1 MMSVVPEPDLP
12 TNLACL
18 KPVDALLRCPVC
30 FDYTNI
36 AMMTK
41 CSHNFCSL
49 CIRKFLSYKPQC
61 PVCNSTATESDLRN
75 NRILDDLVKSFKDAR
90 HKLTQTTFES
100 PPISPKTP
108 VSSVR
113 RNAMKPGLSK
123 VGGTILNHFFQKRS
137 PTGSEQ
143 SRTPKVQ
150 KDSRQGQQNS
160 AALVMSVKEEQV
172 EVSAGG
178 PMSSSA
184 FPSSSA
190 SPNQKPAVKVE
201 CPVCNVG
208 VPEQFINKHLDSCL
222 SRDEKRES
230 LRSSIVKRKPL
241 PKLVYHLLS
250 SQELKKRLRELHLST
265 QGPRVQLERRHQEFV
280 HIYNSQCD
288 SLSPQSVEDIAK
300 EVERDEKLRNQP
312 ELKHPPAMVFSKTQT
327 EEEIEEIHANYRKQ
341 HSAEFSRLISQVKG
355 RWKSSKTA
363 KVKEETQDGEEAR
376 GEHSPALNTEC
387 LNDLGSCS
395 LVTAE
400 AAVMSE
406 VPPRSPSPAL
416 SSISISSS
424 ISDVFSPEPKRK
436 HEHKLTQT
444 TFESPPISPKT
455 PVSSVR
461 RNAMKPG
468 LSKVGGTIL
477 NHFFQKRSPT
487 GSEQSRTPKVQKDS
501 RQGQQNSAA
510 LVMSVKEEQVE
521 VSAGGPMSSSAFP
534 SSSASPNQKPVVKVE
549 CPVCNVGV
557 PEQYINKHLDS
568 CLTRDEKKK
577 SLRSSIVKRKPLP
590 KLVYHLLSSQEL
602 KKRLRELH
610 LSTQG
615 PRVQLERRHQE
626 FVHIYNSQCDS
637 LSPQSV
643 EDIAKEVERDEK
655 LRNQPELKQPPAMV
669 FSKTQTEEEIEE
681 IHANYPLN
689 TECLNDLGS
698 CLLVTAEAAVMSK
711 VPPRSP
717 SPALSSIS
725 ISSSISDVFS
735 PEPKRKHEMREST
748 PSRKHM
754 ASSPQDAD
762 LAPLSTS
769 DKRARW
775 H

>member
-424 ISDVFSPEPKRK
+424 I
-436 HEHKLTQT
+436 
-444 TFESPPISPKT
+444 
-455 PVSSVR
+455 
-461 RNAMKPG
+461 
-468 LSKVGGTIL
+468 
-477 NHFFQKRSPT
+477 
-487 GSEQSRTPKVQKDS
+487 
-501 RQGQQNSAA
+501 
-510 LVMSVKEEQVE
+510 
-521 VSAGGPMSSSAFP
+521 
-534 SSSASPNQKPVVKVE
+534 
-549 CPVCNVGV
+549 
-557 PEQYINKHLDS
+557 
-568 CLTRDEKKK
+568 
-577 SLRSSIVKRKPLP
+577 VKRKPLP

-735 PEPKRKHEMREST
+735 PEPKRKHDGSSRMREST

>member
-222 SRDEKRES
+222 SRDEKKES

-288 SLSPQSVEDIAK
+288 SLSPQSGTRAFWGSVMCVLSGQRQERKDKSLLQKGGGIAGAAR
-300 EVERDEKLRNQP
+300 E
-312 ELKHPPAMVFSKTQT
+312 
-327 EEEIEEIHANYRKQ
+327 
-341 HSAEFSRLISQVKG
+341 G
-355 RWKSSKTA
+355 R
-363 KVKEETQDGEEAR
+363 Q
-376 GEHSPALNTEC
+376 
-387 LNDLGSCS
+387 
-395 LVTAE
+395 
-400 AAVMSE
+400 
-406 VPPRSPSPAL
+406 AL
-416 SSISISSS
+416 S
-424 ISDVFSPEPKRK
+424 VT
-436 HEHKLTQT
+436 L
-444 TFESPPISPKT
+444 
-455 PVSSVR
+455 
-461 RNAMKPG
+461 
-468 LSKVGGTIL
+468 
-477 NHFFQKRSPT
+477 
-487 GSEQSRTPKVQKDS
+487 
-501 RQGQQNSAA
+501 
-510 LVMSVKEEQVE
+510 
-521 VSAGGPMSSSAFP
+521 
-534 SSSASPNQKPVVKVE
+534 
-549 CPVCNVGV
+549 
-557 PEQYINKHLDS
+557 
-568 CLTRDEKKK
+568 CLTLMGVD
-577 SLRSSIVKRKPLP
+577 
-590 KLVYHLLSSQEL
+590 
-602 KKRLRELH
+602 
-610 LSTQG
+610 
-615 PRVQLERRHQE
+615 
-626 FVHIYNSQCDS
+626 
-637 LSPQSV
+637 
-643 EDIAKEVERDEK
+643 AKDCMQYK
-655 LRNQPELKQPPAMV
+655 
-669 FSKTQTEEEIEE
+669 
-681 IHANYPLN
+681 YPLGFG
-689 TECLNDLGS
+689 EL
-698 CLLVTAEAAVMSK
+698 
-711 VPPRSP
+711 
-717 SPALSSIS
+717 
-725 ISSSISDVFS
+725 
-735 PEPKRKHEMREST
+735 
-748 PSRKHM
+748 
-754 ASSPQDAD
+754 
-762 LAPLSTS
+762 
-769 DKRARW
+769 
-775 H
+775 